1 MEDLQVEDFND
12 PIEHKAEQTADGIKA
27 PENQENDEEQT
38 SIFKEI
44 MSWVIPFAIA
54 LVAALLIKNFLIINA
69 DVPTGSMETTIPA
82 GSRIMGLR
90 LYYDF
95 KEPERGDIVIFKYP
109 DDESVDYLK
118 RIIGLPGET
127 VEIISGKVYINGEL
141 LDEPYLSEEPTG
153 DFGPYQVPED
163 SYFMLGDNRAVS
175 KDSRYW
181 HNTYVKKDKIIA
193 KAFVMYWPSLKW
205 LG

>member
-1 MEDLQVEDFND
+1 M
-12 PIEHKAEQTADGIKA
+12 
-27 PENQENDEEQT
+27 
-38 SIFKEI
+38 
-44 MSWVIPFAIA
+44 
-54 LVAALLIKNFLIINA
+54 
-69 DVPTGSMETTIPA
+69 
-82 GSRIMGLR
+82 
-90 LYYDF
+90 YYDF
-95 KEPERGDIVIFKYP
+95 NEPERGDIVIFKYP

-153 DFGPYQVPED
+153 DYGPYQVPED

>member
-1 MEDLQVEDFND
+1 MGRRTKKNPEVTLGRRQRRR
-12 PIEHKAEQTADGIKA
+12 KEQRRKNVREVISTILYLAILCAAVYFILHYVGQRTVVRGDSMDTTLSDGQ
-27 PENQENDEEQT
+27 NL
-38 SIFKEI
+38 I
-44 MSWVIPFAIA
+44 MDKLSYHFR
-54 LVAALLIKNFLIINA
+54 
-69 DVPTGSMETTIPA
+69 D
-82 GSRIMGLR
+82 
-90 LYYDF
+90 
-95 KEPERGDIVIFKYP
+95 PERYDIVIFPGPEEYGEHP
-109 DDESVDYLK
+109 YYIK
-118 RIIGLPGET
+118 RVIGLPGET
-127 VEIISGKVYINGEL
+127 VQIKKGKVYINGEL

>member
-1 MEDLQVEDFND
+1 M
-12 PIEHKAEQTADGIKA
+12 
-27 PENQENDEEQT
+27 
-38 SIFKEI
+38 
-44 MSWVIPFAIA
+44 
-54 LVAALLIKNFLIINA
+54 
-69 DVPTGSMETTIPA
+69 
-82 GSRIMGLR
+82 R
-90 LYYDF
+90 LYLPDRWKQRSLPDLGSWDF
-95 KEPERGDIVIFKYP
+95 DCITILKNRRGDIVIFKYP

>member
-1 MEDLQVEDFND
+1 MKIWN
-12 PIEHKAEQTADGIKA
+12 
-27 PENQENDEEQT
+27 
-38 SIFKEI
+38 EI
-44 MSWVIPFAIA
+44 WDYVKMIIIVVVVVLVINNVV
-54 LVAALLIKNFLIINA
+54 LINA
-69 DVPTGSMETTIPA
+69 KIPSESMENTIMT
-82 GSRIMGLR
+82 GDRIFGYRLAYGLNM
-90 LYYDF
+90 DVF
-95 KEPERGDIVIFKYP
+95 GHEISKKWKDPERFDIVIFKYP

-141 LDEPYLSEEPTG
+141 LDEPYLSEESTG
-153 DFGPYQVPED
+153 DYGPYQVPED

>member
-1 MEDLQVEDFND
+1 MIIIVV
-12 PIEHKAEQTADGIKA
+12 
-27 PENQENDEEQT
+27 
-38 SIFKEI
+38 
-44 MSWVIPFAIA
+44 VIVT
-54 LVAALLIKNFLIINA
+54 LVNSVVLINA
-69 DVPTGSMETTIPA
+69 KIPSESMEKTIMT
-82 GSRIMGLR
+82 GDRIFGFRLAYGLN
-90 LYYDF
+90 LDF
-95 KEPERGDIVIFKYP
+95 FGHEISKKIKDPERFDIIIFKYP